1 MRQWEL
7 IGITDRAIEPVE
19 VVHEEEPKR
28 LNLDRLFRQVS
39 EPSVFFWTT
48 DASLRLATL
57 TEAAAQLLQRS
68 AQSAEGRDLLDV
80 IGAGG
85 ESLII
90 LEAHVSALQ
99 GETATF
105 HLRGSGQDVM
115 CRVAPIRDMSAK
127 VIGTFCYAASRRR
140 ATDDEV
146 DIRPATERRRAP
158 RRAPKRQPKHLP
170 EGQEVA

>member
-1 MRQWEL
+1 MRQWDL
-7 IGITDRAIEPVE
+7 IGITDSSPEESASQ
-19 VVHEEEPKR
+19 HEEPKR
-28 LNLDRLFRQVS
+28 LNLDKLFRQVS

-48 DASLRLATL
+48 DASLRLETL
-57 TEAAAQLLQRS
+57 TEAAAELLQQS
-68 AQSAEGRDLLDV
+68 PQSAEGRDLLDV

-105 HLRGSGQDVM
+105 HLRSGGQDVL

-140 ATDDEV
+140 ATDEEV
-146 DIRPATERRRAP
+146 DLRPARAAK
-158 RRAPKRQPKHLP
+158 REPKSTPKHL
-170 EGQEVA
+170 EVA

>member
-1 MRQWEL
+1 LRQWEL
-7 IGITDRAIEPVE
+7 IGITDGALEPVD
-19 VVHEEEPKR
+19 VAPEEEPKR

-68 AQSAEGRDLLDV
+68 PQSAEGRDLLDV

-85 ESLII
+85 ESLTI

-146 DIRPATERRRAP
+146 DLRPE
-158 RRAPKRQPKHLP
+158 RAPKRASKRVPKRL
-170 EGQEVA
+170 EVA

>member
-1 MRQWEL
+1 LRQWDL
-7 IGITDRAIEPVE
+7 IGITDGAAEGSASRL
-19 VVHEEEPKR
+19 EEPKR
-28 LNLDRLFRQVS
+28 LNLDKLFRQVS

-48 DASLRLATL
+48 DASLRLETL
-57 TEAAAQLLQRS
+57 AEAAAELLQVS
-68 AQSAEGRDLLDV
+68 PQSAEGRDLLDV

-85 ESLII
+85 ESLVI
-90 LEAHVSALQ
+90 LEGHVSALK

-105 HLRGSGQDVM
+105 HLRGGGQDVM

-146 DIRPATERRRAP
+146 DLRPARVATK
-158 RRAPKRQPKHLP
+158 RAPKRTPTHL
-170 EGQEVA
+170 EVA

>member
-1 MRQWEL
+1 LRQWDL
-7 IGITDRAIEPVE
+7 IGITDSELAPPASR
-19 VVHEEEPKR
+19 EEEPR
-28 LNLDRLFRQVS
+28 MLNLDKLFRQFS

-48 DASLRLATL
+48 DAALRLETL
-57 TEAAAQLLQRS
+57 TDAAAALLQRS
-68 AQSAEGRDLLDV
+68 PQSAQGRDLLDV

-85 ESLII
+85 ESLAI
-90 LEAHVSALQ
+90 LEAHVSALK

-105 HLRGSGQDVM
+105 HLRGGGQDVL

-146 DIRPATERRRAP
+146 DLRPARAASERT
-158 RRAPKRQPKHLP
+158 PKRL
-170 EGQEVA
+170 EVA

>member
-1 MRQWEL
+1 LRQWEL
-7 IGITDRAIEPVE
+7 IGITDGALEPAE
-19 VVHEEEPKR
+19 AAPEEPKR
-28 LNLDRLFRQVS
+28 LNLDRLFRQAS

-68 AQSAEGRDLLDV
+68 PQSAEGRDLLDV

-85 ESLII
+85 ESLTI

-140 ATDDEV
+140 ASDDEV
-146 DIRPATERRRAP
+146 DLRPERAAKRASK
-158 RRAPKRQPKHLP
+158 RVPKRL
-170 EGQEVA
+170 EVA